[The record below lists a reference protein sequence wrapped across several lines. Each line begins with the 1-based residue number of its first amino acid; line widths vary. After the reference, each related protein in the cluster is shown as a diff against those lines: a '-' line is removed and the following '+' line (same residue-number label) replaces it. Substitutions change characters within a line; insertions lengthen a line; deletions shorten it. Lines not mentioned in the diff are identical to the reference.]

1 MFVQI
6 IQGRTTDAAALRRQ
20 FEAWDRELKPA
31 AEGFLGST
39 AGVTADGDVIALVRF
54 HDEESARANS
64 ARAQQDA
71 WWAETSQHIASAE
84 FTDCPVVDLHDGG
97 GSDAAGFVQVILGRA
112 TDVAKARDI
121 DASMRDRLPDL
132 RPDIVGSYIAWHP
145 DDGRFFN
152 VIYFTSEEEA
162 RANERAME
170 DEPEFTRAMEEL
182 QAVSTGEPA
191 FLDLSDPWYSSP

>member
-20 FEAWDRELKPA
+20 FEAWDRELKPS

-54 HDEESARANS
+54 DDEESARANS
-64 ARAQQDA
+64 ARAEQDA
-71 WWAETSQHIASAE
+71 WWTETSQHIASPE
-84 FTDCPVVDLHDGG
+84 FTDCTVVDVNDGG
-97 GSDAAGFVQVILGRA
+97 GSDDAGFVQVILGRA
-112 TDVAKARDI
+112 TDVARAREI
-121 DASMRDRLPDL
+121 DASMRDRLPDM
-132 RPDIVGSYIAWHP
+132 RPDIVGSYVAWHP

-162 RANERAME
+162 RANERAMD
-170 DEPEFTRAMEEL
+170 DEPEFGRAMQEL
-182 QAVSTGEPA
+182 EAVSAGEPTY
-191 FLDLSDPWYSSP
+191 FDLTDPWYSSS